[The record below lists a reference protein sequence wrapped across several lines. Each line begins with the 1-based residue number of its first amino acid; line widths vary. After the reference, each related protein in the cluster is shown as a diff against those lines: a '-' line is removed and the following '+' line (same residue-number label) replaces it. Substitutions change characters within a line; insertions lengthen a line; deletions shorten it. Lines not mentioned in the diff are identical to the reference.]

1 MITRTDDEFSIQC
14 VNLYSITVHFFFLL
28 LHPSAFFIFTVQLK
42 VYLILTEK
50 AKKGMLFFQHYV
62 PFVYFKYFT
71 K

>member
-14 VNLYSITVHFFFLL
+14 VNLYSMTVHFFF
-28 LHPSAFFIFTVQLK
+28 FYFIPVHFLYLRYNL